1 MSCSDQSGN
10 ELSQYTGKKQKL
22 IKWAKSKKCQIS
34 IECKSI
40 EKVQAKNKEI
50 KVICVNDMGKT
61 KVMSCADK
69 NGTILSTKSG
79 KVKDLMKWVQSNEC
93 KAGDDLTRKVI

>member
-1 MSCSDQSGN
+1 MSCSDQAGN
-10 ELSQYTGKKQKL
+10 ELSQFTGKKHKL

-34 IECKSI
+34 TKCKSI

-93 KAGDDLTRKVI
+93 KSGDDLPRIVI